1 MSSSDVRPGDGVSDE
16 HLEHGVSDVHLEHV
30 VAGYRRRAVT
40 ASLDLTLTRGVH
52 VLLGRN
58 GAGKTT
64 LMRTLA
70 GILPP
75 LSGRVR
81 IGGADLAEDP
91 AAKRRIGLLS
101 HRAALAP
108 QLTVRDN
115 LDFWATVQGL
125 PRGERARRVA
135 DAAGRFDITALLDR
149 RTARLSRGQLQRAD
163 LARLLLTDPQV
174 LLLDEPLTGLDPVSA
189 GATRELVRGWAADRT
204 VLYSTH
210 SVPEA
215 LTLASGIL
223 VLKDGAL
230 TRLKPGSDGST
241 GYEVRREP
249 ATAATRDDGWTP
261 VEVEPGA
268 TIGGI
273 VAGLVHEGV
282 TVSDIRPVRP
292 DTETAIHRL
301 LGGTS

>member
-1 MSSSDVRPGDGVSDE
+1 MSEVR
-16 HLEHGVSDVHLEHV
+16 LEQV
-30 VAGYRRRAVT
+30 VAGYRRRPVT
-40 ASLDLTLTRGVH
+40 APLDLVLAPGVH

-75 LSGRVR
+75 LDGRVR
-81 IGGADLAEDP
+81 VGGTDIAEDP
-91 AAKRRIGLLS
+91 DAKRRIGMLS

-115 LDFWATVQGL
+115 LDFWATVHGL
-125 PRGERARRVA
+125 PRDERARRIA
-135 DAAGRFDITALLDR
+135 DAAERFDIAALLGR

-163 LARLLLTDPQV
+163 LARLLLIDPQV

-189 GATRELVRGWAADRT
+189 AATRELVRGWAADRT

-223 VLKDGAL
+223 VLKDGAITSL
-230 TRLKPGSDGST
+230 PAGADPAPGF
-241 GYEVRREP
+241 ELRRTP
-249 ATAATRDDGWTP
+249 SAAATREDGWTP
-261 VEVEPGA
+261 VEVGPDT
-268 TIGGI
+268 TIGAV
-273 VAGLVHEGV
+273 VAGLVRDGV
-282 TVSDIRPVRP
+282 TVSDIRPVRA
-292 DTETAIHRL
+292 DTETAVHRL
-301 LGGTS
+301 LGGGS

>member
-1 MSSSDVRPGDGVSDE
+1 MSEVRTE
-16 HLEHGVSDVHLEHV
+16 QV
-30 VAGYRRRAVT
+30 VAGYRRRPVT
-40 ASLDLTLTRGVH
+40 TPLDLALAPGVH

-70 GILPP
+70 GVLPP
-75 LSGRVR
+75 LSGRVSV
-81 IGGADLAEDP
+81 GGTDIAENPDV
-91 AAKRRIGLLS
+91 KRRIGMLS

-125 PRGERARRVA
+125 TPGERARRIA
-135 DAAGRFDITALLDR
+135 DAAERFDIAALLGR

-189 GATRELVRGWAADRT
+189 AATRDLVRIWAADRT
-204 VLYSTH
+204 ILYSTH

-223 VLKDGAL
+223 VLKDGAITSL
-230 TRLKPGSDGST
+230 PAETGSSPGF
-241 GYEVRREP
+241 ELRRTP
-249 ATAATRDDGWTP
+249 SVAATRKDGWTP
-261 VEVEPGA
+261 VDVGPDA
-268 TIGGI
+268 TIGDV
-273 VAGLVHEGV
+273 VARLVRDGV
-282 TVSDIRPVRP
+282 TVCDIRSVRP
-292 DTETAIHRL
+292 DTETAVHRL
-301 LGGTS
+301 LGGAS

>member
-1 MSSSDVRPGDGVSDE
+1 MSEVR
-16 HLEHGVSDVHLEHV
+16 LEQV
-30 VAGYRRRAVT
+30 VAGYRRRPVT
-40 ASLDLTLTRGVH
+40 APLDLALAPGVH

-81 IGGADLAEDP
+81 VDGTDIAEDP
-91 AAKRRIGLLS
+91 DAKRRIGMLS

-115 LDFWATVQGL
+115 LDFWATIQGL
-125 PRGERARRVA
+125 PRDERARRIA
-135 DAAGRFDITALLDR
+135 GAAERFDIAALLGR

-189 GATRELVRGWAADRT
+189 AATRELVRDWAADRT

-223 VLKDGAL
+223 VLKDGTIASL
-230 TRLKPGSDGST
+230 PAEAD
-241 GYEVRREP
+241 REP
-249 ATAATRDDGWTP
+249 GFELRRTPSAASTREDGWTP
-261 VEVEPGA
+261 VEVGPDT
-268 TIGGI
+268 TIGDV
-273 VAGLVHEGV
+273 VAGLVRDGV
-282 TVSDIRPVRP
+282 TVSDIRPVRA
-292 DTETAIHRL
+292 DTETTVHRL
-301 LGGTS
+301 LGGVS

>member
-1 MSSSDVRPGDGVSDE
+1 MSE
-16 HLEHGVSDVHLEHV
+16 ICLEQA
-30 VAGYRRRAVT
+30 VAGYRRRPVT
-40 ASLDLTLTRGVH
+40 APLDLTLARGVH

-81 IGGADLAEDP
+81 VDGTDIAEDP
-91 AAKRRIGLLS
+91 EAKRRTGLLS

-115 LDFWATVQGL
+115 LDFWATVLGL
-125 PRGERARRVA
+125 PPDGRARRIA
-135 DAAGRFDITALLDR
+135 DTAERFDITALLDR

-163 LARLLLTDPQV
+163 LARLLLSDPQV

-189 GATRELVRGWAADRT
+189 AATRDLVRGWATDRI

-215 LTLASGIL
+215 LTLASSIL
-223 VLKDGAL
+223 VLKDGTITSLAA
-230 TRLKPGSDGST
+230 TTGKQH
-241 GYEVRREP
+241 GYELRRTP
-249 ATAATRDDGWTP
+249 ATASTREDGWTP
-261 VEVEPGA
+261 VDVAPGG
-268 TIGGI
+268 TIGDL
-273 VAGLVHEGV
+273 VAELVRDGV
-282 TVSDIRPVRP
+282 SVSAIRPVAP
-292 DTETAIHRL
+292 ETEMAIHRL
-301 LGGTS
+301 LGGAS